1 MPDRHELILLT
12 GATGHIGGRLLHR
25 LQEADQPL
33 RCLTRR
39 PHELSG
45 QIAGRTQL
53 AAGDLLNSESL
64 AVAMQGVHTAY
75 YLVHSMGATGDFE
88 ELDRRA
94 AANFADAARDAGVAR
109 IIYLGGLGSGD
120 DLSQHLA
127 SRHEVGRI
135 LRTSRVPTIELRAS
149 IVIGSGSASFEAVRA
164 IVERLPAIP
173 APSWVETAAQPI
185 AVEDVVEYLVAAV
198 ALEPGTNGIFE
209 IGGGD
214 RMSYAEVMRE
224 YARQR
229 HLRRPLIRIPLLTPR
244 ASRLF
249 LGVLTPR
256 HGRVVGAMVDSLR
269 NETVVHDS
277 TADQAF
283 SVEPRGLSEAIER
296 ALATEDRELAE
307 THWSRALMP
316 TSKSR
321 LGGTKFGRRMVS
333 SRVVRVNQR
342 ANIAFGPIERI
353 GGTTGWYAFDWFW
366 TLRGILDELRG
377 GVGLRRGRRHPHE
390 LRVGDAVDFWRVEH
404 LEPGCRLLLCAEMK
418 IPGRLWLDF
427 EVTPENDGSRIHQTT
442 VFDPAGYIGRAYWYL
457 LYPVH
462 NNVFRA
468 MLHGLRRATIA
479 APDPAG

>member
-1 MPDRHELILLT
+1 M
-12 GATGHIGGRLLHR
+12 
-25 LQEADQPL
+25 
-33 RCLTRR
+33 
-39 PHELSG
+39 
-45 QIAGRTQL
+45 
-53 AAGDLLNSESL
+53 
-64 AVAMQGVHTAY
+64 
-75 YLVHSMGATGDFE
+75 
-88 ELDRRA
+88 
-94 AANFADAARDAGVAR
+94 
-109 IIYLGGLGSGD
+109 
-120 DLSQHLA
+120 
-127 SRHEVGRI
+127 
-135 LRTSRVPTIELRAS
+135 
-149 IVIGSGSASFEAVRA
+149 IGSGSASFEAVRA

-185 AVEDVVEYLVAAV
+185 AVEDVVEYLVAAL
-198 ALEPGTNGIFE
+198 AMEPGTSGIFE

-214 RMSYAEVMRE
+214 RMTYAEVMRE

-229 HLRRPLIRIPLLTPR
+229 HLHRPLIRIPLITPR

-277 TADQAF
+277 AADQAF

-307 THWSRALMP
+307 THWSQALMP
-316 TSKSR
+316 TSR

-342 ANIAFGPIERI
+342 ANIAFGPIQRI
-353 GGTTGWYAFDWFW
+353 GGGTGWYAFDWFW
-366 TLRGILDELRG
+366 TLRGLLDELRG

-442 VFDPAGYIGRAYWYL
+442 VFEPAGYIGRAYWYL

-479 APDPAG
+479 VPDPAG